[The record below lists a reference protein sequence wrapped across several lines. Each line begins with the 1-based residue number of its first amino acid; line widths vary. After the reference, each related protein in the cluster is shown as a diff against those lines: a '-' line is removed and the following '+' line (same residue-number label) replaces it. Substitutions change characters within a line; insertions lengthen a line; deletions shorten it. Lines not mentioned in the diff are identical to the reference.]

1 MDTNGLIKC
10 SNCESKDFERT
21 QIGIILATEGHFY
34 VNAYACTKCG
44 HVELFEPNHDAFAD
58 YLREQ
63 EALRKKALKEEY
75 EKKETE
81 RLKKIEELKV
91 IINDENSTVK
101 QVREAKEKLNKLMQN
116 HTPRPF

>member
-1 MDTNGLIKC
+1 MNTKGFFKC
-10 SNCESKDFERT
+10 SNCGKADFEKT
-21 QIGIILATEGHFY
+21 TIGEILRTEGYFS
-34 VNAYACTKCG
+34 VNAYACTNCG
-44 HVELFEPNHDAFAD
+44 HIELFDPDYDAFAD

-63 EALRKKALKEEY
+63 EELRKKALKEEY
-75 EKKETE
+75 EKKEAE

-101 QVREAKEKLNKLMQN
+101 QVREAKEKLNRLMQN